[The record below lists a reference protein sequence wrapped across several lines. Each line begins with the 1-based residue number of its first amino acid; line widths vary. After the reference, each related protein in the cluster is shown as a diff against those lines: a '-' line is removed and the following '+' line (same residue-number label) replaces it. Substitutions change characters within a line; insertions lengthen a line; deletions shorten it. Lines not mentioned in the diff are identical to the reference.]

1 MPDIITPI
9 VHMNGTSRQALVEQ
23 LCTAYRAVQDALDAL
38 SLASPN
44 GRDYYPEPGRLQKAE
59 AQHRA
64 RRTQLQAVA
73 DSLIAEAE
81 AIQEQYPLR

>member
-9 VHMNGTSRQALVEQ
+9 VHRNGTSRQALLDQ
-23 LCTAYRAVQDALDAL
+23 LCTAYRAVQDAINAVVQ
-38 SLASPN
+38 ASPN

-59 AQHRA
+59 AQYRA
-64 RRTQLQAVA
+64 RIEHLQAVA